1 MVTLKDHLLSEKATS
16 SVKGKELCSSSMENN
31 NPWPFR
37 IKLTTDHLRWDS
49 LKISPSIELE
59 EHILAKLDEV
69 SHLSLDQQRPIEISI
84 YDMDTCETYKV
95 NFAKKESF
103 WFEPFPDIEKINQR
117 MSSTINTRT
126 MECLYDRQQRS
137 GNEFFYSI
145 EPFREI
151 QKKRNLRCDV
161 EIGFRW
167 SGSSETSNQFEFS
180 VLHVPWMTM
189 VW

>member
-1 MVTLKDHLLSEKATS
+1 MVTLKDHLLNEKAAS
-16 SVKGKELCSSSMENN
+16 SVKGKQLCSSSMEST

-49 LKISPSIELE
+49 LKISPSVELG
-59 EHILAKLDEV
+59 EHIIAKLDEAT
-69 SHLSLDQQRPIEISI
+69 HQLLDQRHPIKISI

-103 WFEPFPDIEKINQR
+103 WFEPFPDIEQISQR
-117 MSSTINTRT
+117 ISSTINIT
-126 MECLYDRQQRS
+126 MTDCLCDNHQRS
-137 GNEFFYSI
+137 RNEFFYSI

-151 QKKRNLRCDV
+151 QKKRNLRCNV

-167 SGSSETSNQFEFS
+167 SGSSETGNQFEFS
-180 VLHVPWMTM
+180 VLYDPWMIR